1 MQFFRDVAKLWRL
14 SRSGKEDAI
23 RKKVEEELAKQ
34 QAIAKMKEDFVKH
47 SEIGQRQLVM
57 QSVQDLVK
65 VDKTLDDQVRIKI
78 CTSVSFALPHHGPKL
93 VQEKVILA
101 KVKERLDDF
110 GHDDKEINELLADV
124 ERRLKEN

>member
-65 VDKTLDDQVRIKI
+65 VDKTLDDQ
-78 CTSVSFALPHHGPKL
+78 
-93 VQEKVILA
+93 EKVILA